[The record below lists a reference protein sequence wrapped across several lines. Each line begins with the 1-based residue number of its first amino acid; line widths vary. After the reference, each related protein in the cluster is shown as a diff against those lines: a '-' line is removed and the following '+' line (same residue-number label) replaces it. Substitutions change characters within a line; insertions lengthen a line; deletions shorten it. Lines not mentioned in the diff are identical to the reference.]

1 MDAGSMDAGRM
12 DAGFIDTELVDTE
25 VMSAVL
31 VDAGLN
37 RYWTKS
43 MPEQRR
49 LGLRR
54 LGCLE

>member
-1 MDAGSMDAGRM
+1 MDAGSMDAGPMDAGRM

-25 VMSAVL
+25 VMSVVL
-31 VDAGLN
+31 VYAGLN

-49 LGLRR
+49 LE
-54 LGCLE
+54 CLE

>member
-25 VMSAVL
+25 VMSVVL

-37 RYWTKS
+37 RCWTKS

-49 LGLRR
+49 LG
-54 LGCLE
+54 CLE